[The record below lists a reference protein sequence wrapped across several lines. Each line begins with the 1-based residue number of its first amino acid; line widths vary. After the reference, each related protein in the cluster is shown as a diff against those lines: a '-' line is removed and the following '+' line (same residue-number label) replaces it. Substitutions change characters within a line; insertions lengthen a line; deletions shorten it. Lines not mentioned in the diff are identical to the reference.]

1 MGAKITA
8 AKLGGF
14 AAAAFTI
21 LVWSVTFVNTR
32 ALLSSFSA
40 LEIQIIRFTMAW
52 AALSAICLAKGLGKT
67 PVARGDE
74 RLFTGMAAC
83 GVFIYQFLE
92 NSAIHYTN
100 ASNVVLLVAF
110 APVVTAALAHAV
122 LGDGAFSPR
131 FIVGSAIALGGVAL
145 VSFSGVKD
153 FGLHPLGDAMAVA
166 AMCSWGC
173 YSMLMDKVNAKGY
186 PQILVMRKVFARAV
200 LMMIPVAL
208 FGMTGAGSTALKGSF
223 AVTLDRAANAVRF
236 GSAVNWLNLG
246 FLGLF
251 ASALCFI
258 LWNAACKSLGTVKT
272 TIGLYFMPLAGVIFA
287 ALILGESLTPAMI
300 VGGVLTSCG
309 VIYATPRKE

>member
-1 MGAKITA
+1 MGSKINA
-8 AKLGGF
+8 AKAGGI

-32 ALLSSFSA
+32 SLLSAFSA

-52 AALSAICLAKGLGKT
+52 IALSALCA
-67 PVARGDE
+67 ARGQGGIPVE
-74 RLFTGMAAC
+74 RGDGKRFTGMAAC
-83 GVFIYQFLE
+83 GVFVYQFLE

-110 APVVTAALAHAV
+110 APVVTAALARII

-131 FIVGSAIALGGVAL
+131 FLIGSAIAIGGVAL

-153 FGLHPLGDAMAVA
+153 FGMHPLGDAMAVA
-166 AMCSWGC
+166 AMCSWGG
-173 YSMLMDKVNAKGY
+173 YSILMDKVNAKGY
-186 PQILVMRKVFARAV
+186 PQIFVMKKVFARAV

-208 FGMTGAGSTALKGSF
+208 FGMTGAGKAALDGSF
-223 AVTLDRAANAVRF
+223 AVTLDPAANAERF
-236 GSAVNWLNLG
+236 ASAVNWLNLG

-258 LWNAACKSLGTVKT
+258 LWNVACRELGTVKT

-287 ALILGESLTPAMI
+287 ALILGERLTPAMML
-300 VGGVLTSCG
+300 GGLLTSCG
-309 VIYATPRKE
+309 VIYASPRKS